1 MLSNV
6 ISHRGYHA
14 EIRYDPSA
22 DAFHGRVLGMRDVIS
37 FYGRTP
43 EELRREME
51 AAVEDYLEWCMADGV
66 KPEKGWTGKLTLRS
80 DADLRRRVMI
90 AAAAR
95 GKSVTTWINDLAD
108 RESRK
113 VLSEIEGET

>member
-22 DAFHGRVLGMRDVIS
+22 DAFDGRVLGLQDVIS

-51 AAVEDYLEWCMADGV
+51 AAIEDYLDWCAADGV
-66 KPEKGWTGKLTLRS
+66 KPERSWSGKLTLRS
-80 DADLRRRVMI
+80 DDEFRRRVLI

-95 GKSVTTWINDLAD
+95 GQSVRAWINELAD

-113 VLSEIEGET
+113 ILSDLKNQT